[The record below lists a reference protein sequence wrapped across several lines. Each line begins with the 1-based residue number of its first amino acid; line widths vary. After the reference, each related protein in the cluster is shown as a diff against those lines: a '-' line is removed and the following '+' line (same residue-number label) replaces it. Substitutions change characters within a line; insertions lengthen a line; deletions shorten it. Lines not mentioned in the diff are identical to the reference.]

1 MRKLVVL
8 DGYALNPG
16 DMDWTLLEAFGDL
29 TVYDRTQE
37 EDVLKRIGD
46 AEIVFTNKTILT
58 KEIINQA
65 PKLKYI
71 GVLATGYNVV
81 DVEAAR
87 EKDVVVTNIPSYSTN
102 AVAQFTFAL
111 LLEITN
117 RVQRHS
123 DAVIEDNRWTVS
135 KDFCFW
141 DYPLIE
147 LAHKKMGIIGY
158 GTIGRAVGRIAKA
171 FDIEVLAYSPSL
183 DPNDPDWA
191 SLPTI
196 YKESDIITL
205 HLPLTEKSREMI
217 NKDTIAQMKDGV
229 IILNTSRGPLIN
241 EQDLADALN
250 TNKVYAAG
258 VDVVSVEP
266 ILEENPLLNA
276 KNIIITP
283 HIAWAPKQTR
293 ERLLGIAAKNVAGFL
308 AGKVVNRVG

>member
-123 DAVIEDNRWTVS
+123 DAVIEDNRWTTS

-147 LAHKKMGIIGY
+147 VAHKKMGIIGY

>member
-8 DGYALNPG
+8 DGFALNPG

-111 LLEITN
+111 LLELTN

-123 DAVIEDNRWTVS
+123 DAVIEDNRWTTS

-147 LAHKKMGIIGY
+147 VAHKKMGIIGY